1 METEMNFASMEAEQS
16 LLGGLLLENAAFAKI
31 GSLKAEM
38 FANHQHKI
46 LFDTLSA
53 MLANHEPADI
63 VTVGEKLE
71 QRGALET
78 VGGMDYLVTLAQHT
92 PSAANIAR
100 YAQIVR
106 DRYGMRE
113 LLGAGQQI
121 AEMRNDDLTLPEMQA
136 KAVELVAQASRA
148 TQGASKVKFAGEIV
162 QDLIAYYDQIMQMP
176 NGAMLG
182 FSTGLKALD
191 ATTQGLRR
199 GDLSVIGGRPSM
211 GKSILAENIARHNAK
226 KGLAV
231 RIQSYE
237 MGAKDLAIRGCAA
250 DKEVDYGNARRGR
263 MTAGEV
269 DLLNDYINEL
279 SGWNLSVDSESLNI
293 DELVAE
299 CRIQKQQHGLDLLVV
314 DHIHLMPLQD
324 VRNEVRELDEITAK
338 LKRLAIEL
346 DIHVIAVAQLNR
358 GKEKALE
365 TRPTMS
371 DIRGSG
377 GIEQN
382 ANLVIFPYRPAY
394 YDNSENPTKAELIL
408 AKNRDGMRGTLHI
421 GFRGEYQKFTNDFDP
436 LAAPQNLD
444 EQAQRESV
452 YDI

>member
-1 METEMNFASMEAEQS
+1 MNFASMEAEQS

-46 LFDTLSA
+46 LFGTMAA

-136 KAVELVAQASRA
+136 KAVELVAAASRA
-148 TQGASKVKFAGEIV
+148 TQGASKAKFAGEIV

>member
-1 METEMNFASMEAEQS
+1 MNFASMEAEQS

-421 GFRGEYQKFTNDFDP
+421 GFRSEYQKFTNDFDP

>member
-1 METEMNFASMEAEQS
+1 MNFASMEAEQS

-46 LFDTLSA
+46 LFDTLAA

-78 VGGMDYLVTLAQHT
+78 VGGMDYLITLAQSM

-100 YAQIVR
+100 YAQIIR

-136 KAVELVAQASRA
+136 KAVELVAAASRA
-148 TQGASKVKFAGEIV
+148 TQGASKAKFAGEIV
-162 QDLIAYYDQIMQMP
+162 QDLIAYYDEIMKMP

-279 SGWNLSVDSESLNI
+279 SGWNLSVDSESLNV

-324 VRNEVRELDEITAK
+324 ARNEVRELDEITAK

>member
-1 METEMNFASMEAEQS
+1 MNFASMEAEQS

-38 FANHQHKI
+38 FSNHQHKI

-78 VGGMDYLVTLAQHT
+78 VGGMDYLITLAQYT

-100 YAQIVR
+100 YAQIIR
-106 DRYGMRE
+106 ERYGMRE

-121 AEMRNDDLTLPEMQA
+121 AEMRHDDLTLPQMQA
-136 KAVELVAQASRA
+136 KAIELVATASRA
-148 TQGASKVKFAGEIV
+148 TQGASKVKFADEIV
-162 QDLIAYYDQIMQMP
+162 QDLIAYYDEIMKMP

-182 FSTGLKALD
+182 FSTGLKHLD
-191 ATTQGLRR
+191 AATQGLRR
-199 GDLSVIGGRPSM
+199 GDLSIIGGRPSM

-444 EQAQRESV
+444 EEAQRESV

>member
-1 METEMNFASMEAEQS
+1 MNFASMEAEQS

-78 VGGMDYLVTLAQHT
+78 VGGMDYLITLVQHT

-136 KAVELVAQASRA
+136 KAVELVAAASRA
-148 TQGASKVKFAGEIV
+148 TQGASKAKFAGEIV
-162 QDLIAYYDQIMQMP
+162 QDLIAYYDEIMKMP

>member
-1 METEMNFASMEAEQS
+1 MNFASMEAEQS

-324 VRNEVRELDEITAK
+324 ARNEVRELDEITAK

-394 YDNSENPTKAELIL
+394 YDNTENPTKAELIL

>member
-1 METEMNFASMEAEQS
+1 MNFASLEAEQS
-16 LLGGLLLENAAFAKI
+16 LLGGLLLENAAFAKV

-78 VGGMDYLVTLAQHT
+78 VGGMDYLITLAQHT

-136 KAVELVAQASRA
+136 KAVELVAAASRT
-148 TQGASKVKFAGEIV
+148 TQGASKAKFAGEIV

-324 VRNEVRELDEITAK
+324 ARNEVRELDEITAK

-394 YDNSENPTKAELIL
+394 YDNTENPTKAELIL

>member
-1 METEMNFASMEAEQS
+1 MNFASMEAEQS

-78 VGGMDYLVTLAQHT
+78 VGGMDYLITLAQHT

-106 DRYGMRE
+106 ERYGMRE

-136 KAVELVAQASRA
+136 KAVELVAAASRA
-148 TQGASKVKFAGEIV
+148 TQGASKAKFAGEIV

-324 VRNEVRELDEITAK
+324 ARNEVRELDEITAK

-394 YDNSENPTKAELIL
+394 YDNTENPTKAELIL

-444 EQAQRESV
+444 EEAQRESV

>member
-1 METEMNFASMEAEQS
+1 MNFASMEAEQS

-148 TQGASKVKFAGEIV
+148 MQGASKVKFAGEIV